1 MTSGHGAPG
10 GAGGSVAGLGAS
22 HIPAAP
28 ESLPVGGAGLRPGSR
43 YLKPFELIAS
53 GLLVAIIG
61 LLLAGVIFRYFLSL
75 SVVWIDEVASLC
87 FLWLAMLGSAVA
99 LDRNEHLRLALFL
112 NMLPERGQ
120 RFVTTFGLLVVA
132 TFLIA
137 LLAPAI
143 DYAMEE
149 WFITTPAM
157 NIPNTFR
164 AAAIPFGMVS
174 MLAIVLAYAWRT
186 SLWRDLVVAAL
197 VIGAIASLLWFF
209 SPSLVRM
216 GNAKIILFLI
226 VFVAVCLV
234 AGVPIAFCFGIGT
247 LSYLAFATQV
257 PIFVMIG
264 RMDEGM
270 SGIILLSVP
279 VFVLLGCILDAT
291 GMGKAIIDFLAS
303 LLGHVRAGMSYV
315 LLGSLFVVSGISGS
329 KVSDMATVAPALF
342 PEMKRRGHS
351 PREMIALLATGAA
364 MADTVPPS
372 IVLIVLGSVAG
383 VSIAAL
389 FTSGIVIAMVLLIAL
404 AVLARWKSRHESMQG
419 VARAPLA
426 LVGRTLL
433 VATPALV
440 LPFIIRSAVSGGVAT
455 ATEVSTIAVIYAF
468 FVGIVLYGGIS
479 WRTFYGMLVETVAL
493 TGAILLILG
502 TALAMAWAITQAG
515 VAQGI
520 ANFMTSL
527 PGGWLSF
534 MGVSIVVFLI
544 LGSVL
549 EGLPAIVLMAP
560 LMFPIA
566 KGIGINDVHYAMVIV
581 TAMNIGL
588 MAPPIG
594 VGFYLAC
601 KIGNVPPDEAIGAI
615 WPYLVALIVGLIVI
629 AVVPWFSTAFI

>member
-43 YLKPFELIAS
+43 YLKPFELIGS